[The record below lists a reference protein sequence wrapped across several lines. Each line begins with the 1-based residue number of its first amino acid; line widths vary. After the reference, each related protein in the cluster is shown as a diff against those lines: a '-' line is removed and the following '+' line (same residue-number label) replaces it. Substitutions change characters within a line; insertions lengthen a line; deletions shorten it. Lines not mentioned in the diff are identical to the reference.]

1 MESADKYG
9 FGSPFCTDEYLA
21 NDNRYLNWRNC
32 KRIKMAQTYPINIWI
47 NEERYEKLQ
56 KVGLGDMTKDVLA
69 GMRVL
74 QIQCDE
80 QQKDKLLALYPMAK
94 FDSATTK
101 SIELLP
107 PEVKNRMFE
116 LVIEKKTLDVMNE
129 FLK

>member
-1 MESADKYG
+1 
-9 FGSPFCTDEYLA
+9 
-21 NDNRYLNWRNC
+21 
-32 KRIKMAQTYPINIWI
+32 MAQVYPINIWI

-56 KVGLGDMTKDVLA
+56 KVGLAGMTKDVLA

-74 QIQCDE
+74 QIQCSE
-80 QQKDKLLALYPMAK
+80 QQKDKLLSLYPMAK

-107 PEVKNRMFE
+107 AEVKNRMFE
-116 LVIEKKTLDVMNE
+116 LVIKNKTLDVMNV